1 MKKTKHTKK
10 HRWRT
15 VLPPWLAATG
25 VKNWLTWPF
34 FSRNPWTQS
43 LLWPVPWS
51 NTNGNTKKS
60 SQTRRKHLKKPS
72 DVCSIY
78 TNMNIQAVY
87 CTYLVFPSR
96 FLHQSQALLHL
107 ARWRKRLW
115 MDTHPQA
122 GSPVKNE
129 LSKNRYPLR
138 RSTTSSHVRGRTPKY
153 HELPCCSG
161 KLLVFAIDK
170 PSHTQK
176 CTTANCQRSEPKTP
190 KGELQVLGNIGEHS
204 LHHLI
209 LGFFGNTQKDRTEI
223 SYSTHSKLL
232 SCVFSIVLFTIP
244 YYTQIST
251 RTHLD

>member
-1 MKKTKHTKK
+1 
-10 HRWRT
+10 
-15 VLPPWLAATG
+15 
-25 VKNWLTWPF
+25 
-34 FSRNPWTQS
+34 
-43 LLWPVPWS
+43 
-51 NTNGNTKKS
+51 
-60 SQTRRKHLKKPS
+60 
-72 DVCSIY
+72 
-78 TNMNIQAVY
+78 
-87 CTYLVFPSR
+87 
-96 FLHQSQALLHL
+96 
-107 ARWRKRLW
+107 

-138 RSTTSSHVRGRTPKY
+138 RSTTSSRVRGRTPKY

-176 CTTANCQRSEPKTP
+176 CTTANCQRSEHKTP

-244 YYTQIST
+244 YYTQIFNSYPPGLTLWTSDVNAEEIST
-251 RTHLD
+251 KLGPHQLLLSENLWESNPNPMVHHHVHYTNMARGWDMFITRCQTHHPWMSPKATLGSQEKVTCHVCQSRWHP